1 MICLEGTALLL
12 FSVLLSILL
21 SGSHCCL
28 YSGQLPNI
36 NHQEVLVQDSAKD
49 ITDYNFPQLWQNVWW
64 MLCPLPQASILSSFF
79 QASSKWSRCFNPFYF
94 TTLHGTLLNL
104 EITPSFSMSLSH
116 TYLKWRKSIRSCYL
130 PSNLQ
135 HPSALS
141 LVLCFLT
148 MPFHYLNN
156 LLTFSPTALK
166 FEL

>member
-1 MICLEGTALLL
+1 MTKCLM
-12 FSVLLSILL
+12 
-21 SGSHCCL
+21 
-28 YSGQLPNI
+28 
-36 NHQEVLVQDSAKD
+36 
-49 ITDYNFPQLWQNVWW
+49 NV
-64 MLCPLPQASILSSFF
+64 MPPPQASVLSSFF

-116 TYLKWRKSIRSCYL
+116 TYLKWRKSIQSCYL

-156 LLTFSPTALK
+156 LLTFFSHSPQIWALNSGSRTALPSFTLTTTLTLGQLLLQNPPK
-166 FEL
+166 KHSLSC